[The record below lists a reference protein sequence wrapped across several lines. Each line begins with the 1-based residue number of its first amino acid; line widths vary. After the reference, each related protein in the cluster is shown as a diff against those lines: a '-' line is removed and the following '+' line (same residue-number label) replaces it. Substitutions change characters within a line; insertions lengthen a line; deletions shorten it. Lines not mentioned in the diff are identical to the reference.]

1 MKDDERE
8 ECGKEAREQMV
19 SEIIVKN
26 YEETIQALIE
36 AVAFFVSLATM
47 LITQEW
53 KFELCY

>member
-8 ECGKEAREQMV
+8 ECGKEPREQMV

-36 AVAFFVSLATM
+36 AVALFR
-47 LITQEW
+47 ITGNHAYNARVEI
-53 KFELCY
+53 